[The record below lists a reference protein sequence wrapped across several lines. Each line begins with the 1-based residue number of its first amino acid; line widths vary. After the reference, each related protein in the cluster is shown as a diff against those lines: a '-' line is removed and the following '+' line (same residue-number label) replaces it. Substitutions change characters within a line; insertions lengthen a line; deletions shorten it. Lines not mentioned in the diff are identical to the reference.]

1 VRDNGRVECQVAR
14 EALSARLDGER
25 EPVPSARVDEH
36 LQSCPACRAW
46 YDEARRLNALVGTLI
61 DSEPARRLQA
71 GAEDAAATPPAR
83 GRRALRWALGVA
95 GAVQLAL
102 ALGQAFGLDFG
113 MVSGA
118 HHGGATAAH
127 LLNESTAWSA
137 ATGAVAIAAA
147 VRPRLAPGLACV
159 LAIYVALL
167 TYYVIIDDVIGQV
180 TVARIVSHLPVALAA
195 VFALLVWRRPEARG
209 TSADPPPRGG
219 HLKLLHS
226 GDDSA

>member
-1 VRDNGRVECQVAR
+1 MAR

-36 LQSCPACRAW
+36 LRSCTQCRTW
-46 YDEARRLNALVGTLI
+46 YDEAKRLNSLVETLL
-61 DSEPARRLQA
+61 DSEPARRLQ
-71 GAEDAAATPPAR
+71 EQAAAVPPPSR
-83 GRRALRWALGVA
+83 YRRALRWALGVA

-113 MVSGA
+113 MLSTT
-118 HHGGATAAH
+118 HHGNAHAAH

-147 VRPRLAPGLACV
+147 VRPRLAPGLASVLCV
-159 LAIYVALL
+159 YVALL
-167 TYYVIIDDVIGQV
+167 AYYVIIDDAIGQV

-195 VFALLVWRRPEARG
+195 VFAVLVWRLPERRG
-209 TSADPPPRGG
+209 TPPDTPAQQGGRLRLLRSDDP
-219 HLKLLHS
+219 
-226 GDDSA
+226 AA